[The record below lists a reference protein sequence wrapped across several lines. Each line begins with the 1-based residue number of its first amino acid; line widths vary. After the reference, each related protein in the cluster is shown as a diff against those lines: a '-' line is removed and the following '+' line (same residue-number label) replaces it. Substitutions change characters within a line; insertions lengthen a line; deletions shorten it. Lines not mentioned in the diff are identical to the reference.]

1 MDKTKPVAAIVGSGS
16 LVGREVRDVLAGG
29 PFTTKL
35 IGADKDE
42 AGLLAEA
49 DGEAVVLT
57 ALDEEHLAGA
67 QVAFLAGSAESSR
80 KALDIVARLTSPPV
94 LIDLTYALEDRPGA
108 YLRAPMVEPAN
119 YAAPPVAEH
128 VIAHPAAIALALFLT
143 RLEQIRPLRRSVAHV
158 FEPASERGHRGLEEL
173 EKQTVSLLTFKPL
186 PKVVYDEQVA
196 FNMLASYGSE
206 AAESMERT
214 ERRIER
220 HLAAL
225 LSLHERVPIP
235 SIRLIQAPV
244 FHGHGFSLWVEFEEN
259 PGREALERALQSA
272 QVDVRGA
279 DLEPPHVVGMAGQSG
294 IAVGAIS
301 SDRNEPRA
309 SWFWVVG
316 DNLRIMAENG
326 VAVARTMI
334 GRTGT
339 ARPQ

>member
-1 MDKTKPVAAIVGSGS
+1 
-16 LVGREVRDVLAGG
+16 
-29 PFTTKL
+29 
-35 IGADKDE
+35 
-42 AGLLAEA
+42 
-49 DGEAVVLT
+49 
-57 ALDEEHLAGA
+57 
-67 QVAFLAGSAESSR
+67 
-80 KALDIVARLTSPPV
+80 
-94 LIDLTYALEDRPGA
+94 
-108 YLRAPMVEPAN
+108 
-119 YAAPPVAEH
+119 
-128 VIAHPAAIALALFLT
+128 
-143 RLEQIRPLRRSVAHV
+143 
-158 FEPASERGHRGLEEL
+158 
-173 EKQTVSLLTFKPL
+173 
-186 PKVVYDEQVA
+186 VYDEQAA
-196 FNMLASYGSE
+196 FNMLAGYGSE
-206 AAESMERT
+206 APESMESV

-225 LSLHERVPIP
+225 VSLHGRMPIP

-244 FHGHGFSLWVEFEEN
+244 FHGHSFSLWVEFEEN

-272 QVDVRGA
+272 QIDVRGA
-279 DLEPPHVVGMAGQSG
+279 DLEPPNVVGMVGQSG